1 MNDIEKRNYDMLVR
15 VRDFGANRS
24 ADFPPTGLG
33 GQLFDEVATIVSEL
47 ERHATIQTANASP
60 VSSVAKTTA
69 RTTLKEDLK
78 RINRTAR
85 AIAVINPSL
94 KKKFNLPR
102 AGDQSLLNGARMFA
116 EQAEPLVAEF
126 TKHELPADFLVSPR
140 KDIDA
145 FQFAVT
151 AQNHSKEARV
161 QATASLD
168 AVLTR
173 ASKAIQRLDAVV
185 NNKYKKDGPSL
196 SAWVSASHLERNNGK
211 AKEQTKAA
219 PAGAPASSASG
230 KSASS

>member
-1 MNDIEKRNYDMLVR
+1 MNDIEKRSYDMLVR

-33 GQLFDEVATIVSEL
+33 GELFGEVASVVSEL
-47 ERHATIQTANASP
+47 ERHATIQTTNASP

-69 RTTLKEDLK
+69 RATLKEDLK
-78 RINRTAR
+78 KINRTAR
-85 AIAVINPSL
+85 AIAIINPSL

-126 TKHELPADFLVSPR
+126 TKHELPADFLVSLR

-145 FQFAVT
+145 FQSAVT

-173 ASKAIQRLDAVV
+173 GIKLIQRLDAIV
-185 NNKYKKDGPSL
+185 NNKYKKDSPSI

-211 AKEQTKAA
+211 AKDQPK
-219 PAGAPASSASG
+219 PQ
-230 KSASS
+230 